1 LLLFDFLLT
10 QTHFVHPM
18 TDRMNIESAGRDKFA
33 IVRLNVSHSL

>member
-1 LLLFDFLLT
+1 
-10 QTHFVHPM
+10 M